1 MVTQRTW
8 ADIRRHG
15 NDEPTRVAL
24 SGEGWQISY
33 GELSARATSQQDGLW
48 LHGLSVVTAD
58 RLGQAVIDVLA
69 AQQRFRAA
77 LILPEAAAEEYR
89 RGALDA
95 IRAAGGDDPLLA
107 SLRGGILTTTSGST
121 GAPKVVVHD
130 PAGIDRFIEWARERL
145 GIGSET
151 VTLSLSPV
159 NFDVALLDVWAVLSA
174 GGRVHFASSRH
185 LTDGQALG
193 RIIDREGVTMVQS
206 VPALLTLIAGTGAV
220 HHGVNVVV
228 STGDFFPVPNLRQL
242 ETAFPDAERLS
253 VYGSTETNDTFVCD
267 LSRAANGELGSALPG
282 VEYSLEGGELVVHSP
297 YQALGYVNMTA
308 AVWVKRSGRRWFRTG
323 DGAEL
328 TDDGGV
334 RLRGRIDRV
343 RKVRGHRVS
352 LDDIEA
358 SLRSHPDVTDALAID
373 AGDVETRVEAIVR
386 TLPGHTTTSLA
397 LRSWLG
403 ERLPTAAIPS
413 RIWLTASPFQQT
425 PTGKTD
431 RRATHQSLT
440 EKEAR

>member
-8 ADIRRHG
+8 AEVRRYG
-15 NDEPTRVAL
+15 NDNPTRVAL
-24 SGEGWQISY
+24 SGEGWRISY
-33 GELSARATSQQDGLW
+33 GELTSRATSLQDDLW
-48 LHGLSVVTAD
+48 LHGLSVTTAD
-58 RLGQAVIDVLA
+58 RLGQTVIDVLA

-77 LILPEAAAEEYR
+77 LILPETTAEEYR

-95 IRAAGGDDPLLA
+95 IRSAGGDDPLLA

-130 PAGIDRFIEWARERL
+130 PAGIDRFIKWARERL
-145 GIGSET
+145 EIGSET

-174 GGRVHFASSRH
+174 GGRVHFAGSQQ
-185 LTDGQALG
+185 LTDGRALG
-193 RIIDREGVTMVQS
+193 HIIDREGVTLVQS
-206 VPALLTLIAGTGAV
+206 VPALLTLISGTGAV
-220 HHGVNVVV
+220 HDKVKVVV
-228 STGDFFPVPNLRQL
+228 STGDFFPAPNLRQL

-267 LSRAANGELGSALPG
+267 LTRATNGELGSPLPG
-282 VEYSLEGGELVVHSP
+282 VEYLLENGELVVHSP
-297 YQALGYVNMTA
+297 YQALGYVNTA
-308 AVWVKRSGRRWFRTG
+308 APVWVERSGRRWVRTG
-323 DGAEL
+323 DGADL
-328 TDDGGV
+328 TDDGRL

-343 RKVRGHRVS
+343 RKIRGHRVS

-373 AGDVETRVEAIVR
+373 VGDSETRVEAIVR
-386 TLPGHTTTSLA
+386 TLPGRTTTSLA
-397 LRSWLG
+397 LRSWLA
-403 ERLPTAAIPS
+403 ERLTTAAVPS
-413 RIWLTASPFQQT
+413 RIWLTPSPFLLT
-425 PTGKTD
+425 ATGKTD

-440 EKEAR
+440 AKDAR